1 MKTLE
6 QNLITK
12 HKPMALIF
20 DQTSFKRNLPQ
31 VPIIISP
38 LKKLNLKNVSGN
50 SLYKYYSDYCK
61 NRNQPKKIPLF
72 KEEISLPK
80 SI

>member
-1 MKTLE
+1 
-6 QNLITK
+6 
-12 HKPMALIF
+12 MALIF

-61 NRNQPKKIPLF
+61 K
-72 KEEISLPK
+72 
-80 SI
+80 